1 MLVGLK
7 LFAVIPIILG
17 VIGLIAAKAL
27 IVGKLAL
34 IIAAVIA
41 LQRFIGG
48 GGSSGISSFGKVPIV
63 RIYINVHHLNLFYM

>member
-17 VIGLIAAKAL
+17 VIGLVAAKAL

-34 IIAAVIA
+34 IIAAIIA
-41 LQRFIGG
+41 FQKFVSGN
-48 GGSSGISSFGKVPIV
+48 GSSGFGSYKLPVSRPTTF
-63 RIYINVHHLNLFYM
+63 LL